1 MTRTVRTRIA
11 PSPTGEDLHVGNAYT
26 ALLNFTY
33 AKQHK
38 GQFIVRIEDTDQKR
52 KVEGSEN
59 RIFKSLSWLGLDPD
73 ESILH
78 SGKVG
83 PYRQSERLELY
94 QKYAKQLVAQG
105 DAYYCDCTPE
115 RLDQLRKQQ
124 QKQKKPPI
132 YDGKCRELGKKSG
145 TVIRLKMPKTGETV
159 FNDVMRG
166 EVAFKNELI
175 DDQIILK
182 SDGFPTYHLAVVV
195 DDNLMGITHVIRGEE
210 WLSSTPKHVRIYKAL
225 RWELPKFIH
234 TPLLRNPDKSKL
246 SKRRNP
252 VWVSWYKDQG
262 FLPEAMLNYFGTLGF
277 SMSDGRDIFA
287 FSEFITEFDFARMSK
302 SAPTF
307 DVTKLEWMNG
317 EYIRGLKINDLELR
331 ILKFIGDKYDKDIVK
346 QSMPLVQQRIKK
358 LSEYVP
364 MCEFL
369 FKRPENYEKEVDK
382 ELVGIII
389 EELSRIDNW
398 KHDQMY
404 EQLEELAAKKELSKS
419 KLFMQVRLGVAG
431 RKVGPP
437 LFESLEI
444 LGKKEVLARLM
455 SSLA

>member
-1 MTRTVRTRIA
+1 
-11 PSPTGEDLHVGNAYT
+11 
-26 ALLNFTY
+26 
-33 AKQHK
+33 
-38 GQFIVRIEDTDQKR
+38 
-52 KVEGSEN
+52 
-59 RIFKSLSWLGLDPD
+59 
-73 ESILH
+73 
-78 SGKVG
+78 
-83 PYRQSERLELY
+83 
-94 QKYAKQLVAQG
+94 
-105 DAYYCDCTPE
+105 
-115 RLDQLRKQQ
+115 
-124 QKQKKPPI
+124 
-132 YDGKCRELGKKSG
+132 
-145 TVIRLKMPKTGETV
+145 
-159 FNDVMRG
+159 
-166 EVAFKNELI
+166 
-175 DDQIILK
+175 
-182 SDGFPTYHLAVVV
+182 
-195 DDNLMGITHVIRGEE
+195 
-210 WLSSTPKHVRIYKAL
+210 
-225 RWELPKFIH
+225 
-234 TPLLRNPDKSKL
+234 
-246 SKRRNP
+246 
-252 VWVSWYKDQG
+252 
-262 FLPEAMLNYFGTLGF
+262 
-277 SMSDGRDIFA
+277 
-287 FSEFITEFDFARMSK
+287 MSK

-317 EYIRGLKINDLELR
+317 EYIRGLKISDLELR

>member
-94 QKYAKQLVAQG
+94 QKYAKQLVVQG

-159 FNDVMRG
+159 FNDVIRG

-225 RWELPKFIH
+225 RWELQNFI
-234 TPLLRNPDKSKL
+234 
-246 SKRRNP
+246 
-252 VWVSWYKDQG
+252 
-262 FLPEAMLNYFGTLGF
+262 
-277 SMSDGRDIFA
+277 
-287 FSEFITEFDFARMSK
+287 
-302 SAPTF
+302 
-307 DVTKLEWMNG
+307 
-317 EYIRGLKINDLELR
+317 
-331 ILKFIGDKYDKDIVK
+331 
-346 QSMPLVQQRIKK
+346 
-358 LSEYVP
+358 
-364 MCEFL
+364 
-369 FKRPENYEKEVDK
+369 
-382 ELVGIII
+382 
-389 EELSRIDNW
+389 
-398 KHDQMY
+398 
-404 EQLEELAAKKELSKS
+404 
-419 KLFMQVRLGVAG
+419 
-431 RKVGPP
+431 
-437 LFESLEI
+437 
-444 LGKKEVLARLM
+444 
-455 SSLA
+455 